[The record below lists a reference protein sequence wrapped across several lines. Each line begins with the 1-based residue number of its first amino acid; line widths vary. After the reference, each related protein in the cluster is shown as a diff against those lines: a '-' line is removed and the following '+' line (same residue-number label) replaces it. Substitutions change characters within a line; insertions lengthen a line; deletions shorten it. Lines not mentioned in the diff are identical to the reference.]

1 MAKQAQKWFLTI
13 NNPKDHGTINNPKN
27 TVTSLDDLP
36 LFLTVEQAAAVLGIG
51 RNTTYDMVR
60 SGRIESIRLGRQIRI
75 PKSALNSI

>member
-1 MAKQAQKWFLTI
+1 M
-13 NNPKDHGTINNPKN
+13 NNPKN

-36 LFLTVEQAAAVLGIG
+36 LFLTVEQTAAVLSIG

>member
-1 MAKQAQKWFLTI
+1 MENKYR
-13 NNPKDHGTINNPKN
+13 
-27 TVTSLDDLP
+27 SLDDLP
-36 LFLTVEQAAAVLGIG
+36 LALRVEDLMPILGIG

>member
-1 MAKQAQKWFLTI
+1 MPNTQSRKYQL
-13 NNPKDHGTINNPKN
+13 TINNPKN

-36 LFLTVEQAAAVLGIG
+36 LFLTVEQTAAVLGIG

-60 SGRIESIRLGRQIRI
+60 SGRIKSVRLGRKIRI